1 MDLLYCGTRRGCE
14 KEYWAI
20 GLSITYTPIFFF
32 PLYILSSPPPPP
44 PPLTSSYST
53 RVSEAMVVFATY
65 LYYLASLWHYCL
77 PKPFFSF
84 SLAFLVYAHLFSDL
98 HHG

>member
-1 MDLLYCGTRRGCE
+1 MDLLYCGTRQGCE

-20 GLSITYTPIFFF
+20 GLSATYTPIFFF
-32 PLYILSSPPPPP
+32 PSTPTP
-44 PPLTSSYST
+44 SYST
-53 RVSEAMVVFATY
+53 CVSEAMVVFATY

-84 SLAFLVYAHLFSDL
+84 SLAFLVYVHLFSDL